1 MRYIKINDTLFL
13 TEQEVVKK
21 GAKEVKVAKG
31 LNHIFIYD
39 RSGSMYG
46 LLDTLISDLKTRLRT
61 VPVGD
66 TVTIGYFSSP
76 GEFRFPLKGLKIS
89 GKGDYASTVSRI
101 ESRLDDLENNMR
113 QLTGRIEEATHQ
125 NQQTQKQLEKYMA
138 DAELRFQTLEQFKTQ
153 MTPVTPPPGAQT
165 LPANPTSQT
174 TIPPQPIVPGKPAAT
189 TAPVTPPAPTPPVG
203 TAQENYDAALALLHQ
218 TDYAGAEAK
227 FKDFLKA
234 FPQDTLAGNA
244 QYWLAE
250 TYYVRGSYND
260 SAVEFLKSYQS
271 YPKSNKA
278 PDSLLKLGL
287 SLSQLNNKAE
297 ACTTLKKL
305 DKEYP
310 KAVAAIKKRAVDE
323 MSKLKCG

>member
-1 MRYIKINDTLFL
+1 MPIKKLLILLATVGILFSL
-13 TEQEVVKK
+13 APARAEDMEALMSRLDRMERDMQDLQKDLYRDGGKAASK
-21 GAKEVKVAKG
+21 GAS
-31 LNHIFIYD
+31 
-39 RSGSMYG
+39 SGAAN
-46 LLDTLISDLKTRLRT
+46 SDMN
-61 VPVGD
+61 
-66 TVTIGYFSSP
+66 
-76 GEFRFPLKGLKIS
+76 
-89 GKGDYASTVSRI
+89 ASAVSRI